1 MDIHCYRSTV
11 RTRTGANEYRYY
23 RGNEQIGEAEAEVSS
38 TFPVTV
44 TGAGMTLNC
53 SQDPSRTVFRGCSNV
68 IRLNGG
74 PQEYAR
80 VVYLESGVHSLEL
93 SYDRLRVIA
102 GEGTY
107 RFFRDGQPVA
117 VMRRA
122 TPDSGPQR
130 FWDSRWE
137 PQMVMMATEPLPD
150 PLVLLMMSV
159 PLLQIGT

>member
-23 RGNEQIGEAEAEVSS
+23 RGNEQIGEAEAEVSP
-38 TFPVTV
+38 TFPVTIS
-44 TGAGMTLNC
+44 GAGMTLRC
-53 SQDPSRTVFRGCSNV
+53 TQDPGRTIFRGCSNV
-68 IRLNGG
+68 VTLNDSRK
-74 PQEYAR
+74 EYAR

-93 SYDRLRVIA
+93 DYDRLRVTVSD
-102 GEGTY
+102 GTY

-137 PQMVMMATEPLPD
+137 PQMVMMVTEPLPE
-150 PLVLLMMSV
+150 PLALLMLSF
-159 PLLQIGT
+159 PLLQIGM

>member
-23 RGNEQIGEAEAEVSS
+23 RGNEQIGEAEAEVSPS
-38 TFPVTV
+38 FPVTV
-44 TGAGMTLNC
+44 TGAGMTLSC
-53 SQDPSRTVFRGCSNV
+53 RQDPGRTIFRGCSNV
-68 IRLNGG
+68 VSLNDGQ
-74 PQEYAR
+74 QEYAR
-80 VVYLESGVHSLEL
+80 VVYLETGVHTMEL
-93 SYDRLRVIA
+93 SYDRLRVTF
-102 GEGTY
+102 GDGTY
-107 RFFRDGQPVA
+107 RFFRDGNPVA

-150 PLVLLMMSV
+150 PLALLMLSF
-159 PLLQIGT
+159 PLLQIGM